1 MVADGQLAGM
11 IVRCPVC
18 QCEIVHDGVTK
29 SHATYAECLDALVT
43 DLFVIVKRMVAV
55 LRLTIKR
62 NEELHEQLNKAY
74 ELKE

>member
-1 MVADGQLAGM
+1 M

-43 DLFVIVKRMVAV
+43 DLFLIVKRMVSV

-62 NEELHEQLNKAY
+62 NEELHRELY
-74 ELKE
+74 ERYDGKLP